1 MKHFADLSPSALR
14 VVDAAEGLIQQH
26 GYNGFSYDD
35 ISRLIDIKKP
45 GIHHHFARKDALVAT
60 VVQRYTYRFQEK
72 LRAIENEVD
81 SAKDR
86 LMAYQL
92 LFEQT
97 FLHDRRL
104 CLCGMLGAEA
114 DSLPKIVTS
123 EVSRFFDA
131 NIEWLTRV
139 INEGQQ
145 AKQVQS
151 HTDAESIAKAFL
163 CTLEGVMVVGRALR
177 TLNGPVQIGNIFL
190 STVLT

>member
-1 MKHFADLSPSALR
+1 MKHFTDLSPSALR

-35 ISRLIDIKKP
+35 ISKLIDIKKP
-45 GIHHHFARKDALVAT
+45 SIHHHFARKEELVAI

-72 LRAIENEVD
+72 LRAIENEFA

-86 LMAYQL
+86 LKAYQM

-97 FLHDRRL
+97 FLQDRRL

-123 EVSRFFDA
+123 EVMRFFDT
-131 NIEWLTRV
+131 NIEWLTCV
-139 INEGQQ
+139 IIKGQQ
-145 AKQVQS
+145 AGQVQS
-151 HTDAESIAKAFL
+151 HTDAESIAKTFL

-177 TLNGPVQIGNIFL
+177 TLSGPVQIGNIFL